1 MNRVI
6 GVDSEL
12 VPVYETS
19 TGEKV
24 VYGTDLHKVLQVKSR
39 YREWADR
46 RFDDIGATE
55 SIDSVNT
62 NYLLCCNDE
71 CDFLAENLMVRNH
84 PEIKVFKER
93 GTFYYTVEDKE

>member
-1 MNRVI
+1 M
-6 GVDSEL
+6 SEL
-12 VPVYETS
+12 
-19 TGEKV
+19 
-24 VYGTDLHKVLQVKSR
+24 KVLNHCPLCGAAMKYMAVKQYGEVHEITSKGHIKANSR
-39 YREWADR
+39 R
-46 RFDDIGATE
+46 E

-84 PEIKVFKER
+84 HEIKVFKER

>member
-1 MNRVI
+1 M
-6 GVDSEL
+6 SE
-12 VPVYETS
+12 P
-19 TGEKV
+19 
-24 VYGTDLHKVLQVKSR
+24 KVLNHCPLCGANLKYMEIRQCVEVYKFTSR
-39 YREWADR
+39 GYIKANLMR
-46 RFDDIGATE
+46 E